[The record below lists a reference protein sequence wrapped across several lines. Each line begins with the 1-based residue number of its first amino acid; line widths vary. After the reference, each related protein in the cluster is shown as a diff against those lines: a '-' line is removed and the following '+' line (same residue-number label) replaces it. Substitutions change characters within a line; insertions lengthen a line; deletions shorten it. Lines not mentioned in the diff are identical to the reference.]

1 MYHLLSG
8 QSSLISKISLSFN
21 TNLNLF
27 HKFMAIPIV
36 SELTDNFP
44 RGGKNIFAPM
54 ILSSIL
60 SVRQI
65 LSVFYLF
72 IYLFIIIIFNLFYL
86 LIINLNNK
94 IQLFLSKKNLFFDIF
109 TFIINTHDECKYL
122 FINFL
127 ILFYYL
133 IGGIAPVTWGFCSP
147 LRTEY
152 TRPATLYICPTLG
165 HSFRTGAY
173 VHEKVFVPPSSHE
186 LLSGAERRKKEN
198 STTRSWVLL
207 FIFLFGGSFE
217 PLSFASLRLELINKF
232 VFKNY

>member
-1 MYHLLSG
+1 MYHLFSG
-8 QSSLISKISLSFN
+8 QSSLISKIPLSFD

-36 SELTDNFP
+36 SEPTDNFP

-94 IQLFLSKKNLFFDIF
+94 IQLFLSKKNFFLIFLLLSSILMMNANIWYKFFDFILFFDRGNRPRDLGF
-109 TFIINTHDECKYL
+109 
-122 FINFL
+122 FL
-127 ILFYYL
+127 TPTY
-133 IGGIAPVTWGFCSP
+133 GVQPSRNVVHMP
-147 LRTEY
+147 HLRTFLSD
-152 TRPATLYICPTLG
+152 RGVCPRGGVTNSSQAL
-165 HSFRTGAY
+165 TGG
-173 VHEKVFVPPSSHE
+173 K
-186 LLSGAERRKKEN
+186 RRIQQREVV
-198 STTRSWVLL
+198 SP
-207 FIFLFGGSFE
+207 FFFLFGGSFE

-232 VFKNY
+232 V